1 MNTIMNTHMNTPK
14 LSRRQ
19 LAGLAATALTARAQ
33 TSALTANM
41 VVERIKQALDV
52 HLPSTT
58 VDKYKAGNPDT
69 PVKGIATT
77 FMATLDVL
85 QRAAAI
91 GANFVI
97 SHEPTFWNHQDIVTS
112 FQDDPVFRFKTAF
125 IEKNNMVVWRL
136 HDGIHAHK
144 PDMIFVGFD
153 KAMGWE
159 KYRVPEKGISWVLP
173 PTTAGAIARQIADRV
188 KTRSI
193 RFIGDPN
200 LPATKVTMSGHN
212 ALDHDGAFP
221 DCDVQILFEAWERDS
236 SEYVRDTVASGQ
248 RKALILTAHE
258 VGEEDGMDVFAGWLG
273 KIVTEV
279 PIHFIRAGDQFW
291 IP

>member
-1 MNTIMNTHMNTPK
+1 MQK

-19 LAGLAATALTARAQ
+19 FAGLAASAVAARAQ
-33 TSALTANM
+33 KTPLTASQ
-41 VVERIKQALDV
+41 VVERIKQNLAV
-52 HLPSTT
+52 NLPPTT
-58 VDKYKAGNPDT
+58 VDRYKAGDPET
-69 PVKGIATT
+69 PVKGIATS

-85 QRAAAI
+85 ERSAAA

-97 SHEPTFWNHQDIVTS
+97 SHEPTFWNHQDIIKDFS
-112 FQDDPVFRFKTAF
+112 DDPVFRFKTAF
-125 IEKNNMVVWRL
+125 IAKNNMVVWRL

-159 KYRVPEKGISWVLP
+159 KYRQTQEGEHYVLP
-173 PTTAGAIARQIADRV
+173 ATTVEAIAHRMAERL

-193 RFIGDPN
+193 RLIGDPQ
-200 LPATKVTMSGHN
+200 LPVTKVAMSGHN
-212 ALDHDGAFP
+212 TLDAHGAFP

-236 SEYVRDTVASGQ
+236 FEYVRDTIASGQ

-258 VGEEDGMDVFAGWLG
+258 VGEEDGMDVFADWLR

-279 PIHFIRAGDQFW
+279 PIHFIRAGDRYW
-291 IP
+291 IPKKDA

>member
-1 MNTIMNTHMNTPK
+1 MNAER

-19 LAGLAATALTARAQ
+19 LAGLAATAFAARAQ
-33 TSALTANM
+33 TLPLTASM
-41 VVERIKQALDV
+41 VVERIKRAMAVQ
-52 HLPSTT
+52 LPATT

-69 PVKGIATT
+69 PVKAIATT

-85 QRAAAI
+85 QRAAAM

-159 KYRVPEKGISWVLP
+159 KYRVAGNGLNYVIP
-173 PTTAGAIARQIADRV
+173 PTTVEAIARQMAARL

-193 RFIGDPN
+193 RLIGDHK
-200 LPATKVTMSGHN
+200 LPVTKVTMSGHN
-212 ALDHDGAFP
+212 ALDHQGAFP

-258 VGEEDGMDVFAGWLG
+258 VGEEDGMDVFADWLR

-291 IP
+291 IA